1 MQTDLDF
8 KMLKKIE
15 SKGQDYFKLLVSYT
29 YQHFCDKDV
38 KPFIMRNGKKHELGF
53 FQMATIMKNITES
66 AGITPSSEQ
75 WIYILSNKKRI
86 LCEACA
92 GSGKTTISLFKII
105 CIILFYGVRP
115 DEVLALAYNKH
126 AAEDLETK
134 FMTLRDKINAIQI
147 PGIKIEGTIVACT
160 FHSWCRTWL
169 DAYKEFYGYEDMRQS
184 QLGEY
189 EQSQLFQVAFKNM
202 CTVNKKDITP
212 DDNLIQSF
220 MALFS
225 YTKERCITK
234 DPEAWKICSE
244 FQNLKEFST
253 EEITQVFKF
262 YSRLKKNKRKFD
274 YVDLVDKMYDIVLD
288 IGKSKRIRANY
299 KMVLIDEYQDMT
311 YSMKRIPIA
320 LLEGNHEHFIGRYD
334 DCFLSCIGDGDQSIY
349 SFRGTQPDN
358 CLLFKE
364 EYKGKPEDV
373 RILTMS
379 VNRRCKSEV
388 LQPAIKVVSS
398 IGDRIDKPISALN
411 QGGRVL
417 VKEYRSQDE
426 EVNDILQFLQGKQ
439 NCSDCCVAYRNISSS
454 KHLIMK
460 CFELD
465 IPCNVVKG
473 TVPLTDKMSE
483 TLRGVLDLL
492 YDPYNLRLAQ
502 KYLYRVVPK
511 GTAVKRDT
519 LFKVFQTKI
528 EAIENSTRGNY
539 VAAQPFWELEIPGSN
554 EIRDY
559 DLAIEVLKGV
569 SLKMSKGAN
578 MNEFF
583 PEVFNLVM
591 RYYIQGLM
599 QSFMQSEFSQEFLNF
614 IYRFFN
620 KPIPYKK
627 LKQEIRDH
635 LEFQERNKSRG
646 VYLTTM
652 HGLKGLE
659 FENVFV
665 IDLIDGL
672 FPGNEL
678 RNPALT
684 AVQRNALEL
693 EARRLLYVTV
703 TRAKTN
709 LTLYFSKTQPSRY
722 LKYFVEDPQ
731 VEMYAEHLAKLQ
743 EGAPESVNE
752 SGYYFNEDWRYN
764 SSTAKMTFNQ
774 VVENYKEMNPPPQP
788 PQPQPSKSK
797 ENWKSSSV
805 SIPEAVNLMAPQ
817 TINTPE
823 PVKEE
828 VPETSK
834 GEGLELSSI
843 ALSEFMFT
851 DESIK
856 SSIDE
861 DVHQTYDDA
870 ENKFLTI
877 EQKLTFKPEQRQV
890 KEFNWEQL
898 DNTEIEF
905 ESETSEDDEWT
916 LGEEIVEPL
925 SDEAPDTISP
935 EKDESLDIKSSE
947 KDETP
952 DTLDAF
958 LEIGEQI
965 EKEQNPDVSQPTKIL
980 ETKEFTTSLGDLF
993 DENDLTFESSNN
1005 DTFDLGSIDNDDF
1018 DLGSLGE
1025 GDDNN
1030 DAFDLGAIDETETSE
1045 FNTPKEEEPVIKNKP
1060 NLSRVLGLIKK
1071 RKEK

>member
-8 KMLKKIE
+8 KVLKKIE
-15 SKGQDYFKLLVSYT
+15 SKGDEYFKLLVSYT

-38 KPFIMRNGKKHELGF
+38 KPFICQNGKKQVLGF

-66 AGITPSSEQ
+66 VGITPSSEQ
-75 WIYILSNKKRI
+75 WIYVLSNKKRI

-105 CIILFYGVRP
+105 CTILFYGVRP

-134 FMTLRDKINAIQI
+134 FMNLRDKINALQI
-147 PGIKIEGTIVACT
+147 PGIKIEGTIIACT

-169 DAYKEFYGYEDMRQS
+169 DAYKEIYGYDDMRQS
-184 QLGEY
+184 QLGDY

-234 DPEAWKICSE
+234 DPEAWKVCSE
-244 FQNLKEFST
+244 FQNLKSFST
-253 EEITQVFKF
+253 EEIIQVFKF
-262 YSRLKKNKRKFD
+262 YSRLKRNKRKFD

-311 YSMKRIPIA
+311 FSMKRIPIA
-320 LLEGNHEHFIGRYD
+320 LLEGSHEHFISRYD

-364 EYKGKPEDV
+364 EYKGKLEDV
-373 RILTMS
+373 RVLTMS
-379 VNRRCKSEV
+379 VNRRCKSEI
-388 LQPAIKVVSS
+388 LQPAIKIVNS

-417 VKEYRSQDE
+417 IKEYKSQDE
-426 EVNDILQFLQGKQ
+426 EVNDILQQLQGKQ

-519 LFKVFQTKI
+519 LFKVFQAKLD
-528 EAIENSTRGNY
+528 AMENSTRGNY
-539 VAAQPFWELEIPGSN
+539 VAAQPFWELKVSGSD

-559 DLAIEVLKGV
+559 DLAMNVLKGV
-569 SLKMSKGAN
+569 SIKMSKGAN

-599 QSFMQSEFSQEFLNF
+599 QSFMQSEFTQEFLNF

-620 KPIPYKK
+620 KPISYKQ

-722 LKYFVEDPQ
+722 LKYFIEDPQ
-731 VEMYAEHLAKLQ
+731 VEMYAEQLAKLQ
-743 EGAPESVNE
+743 EGAPETVTD
-752 SGYYFNEDWRYN
+752 SGYYFSDDWRYN

-774 VVENYKEMNPPPQP
+774 VVDNYKEMNSPQL
-788 PQPQPSKSK
+788 QNSNGGK
-797 ENWKSSSV
+797 ENWKSSNVSV
-805 SIPEAVNLMAPQ
+805 PEAVNLMTPQ
-817 TINTPE
+817 IRKPD
-823 PVKEE
+823 
-828 VPETSK
+828 ETETSENSK
-834 GEGLELSSI
+834 GENLELSSI

-851 DESIK
+851 DESVK
-856 SSIDE
+856 SSIDV
-861 DVHQTYDDA
+861 DVHETYDDA
-870 ENKFLTI
+870 ENKFLVI
-877 EQKLTFKPEQRQV
+877 EQKLTFKPIE
-890 KEFNWEQL
+890 EFDWKQL
-898 DNTEIEF
+898 DDEEIEF
-905 ESETSEDDEWT
+905 DTSVDENDEWT
-916 LGEEIVEPL
+916 LGEEPANAEPNDL
-925 SDEAPDTISP
+925 T
-935 EKDESLDIKSSE
+935 
-947 KDETP
+947 
-952 DTLDAF
+952 DAF
-958 LEIGEQI
+958 LEIGNQI
-965 EKEQNPDVSQPTKIL
+965 EQEQNPDVSQESEELNDNTLIL
-980 ETKEFTTSLGDLF
+980 ESFSTNEL
-993 DENDLTFESSNN
+993 DE
-1005 DTFDLGSIDNDDF
+1005 FDLGSLGDNKSDF
-1018 DLGSLGE
+1018 DLGSLGDNKSDYE
-1025 GDDNN
+1025 FDLDSLGNDKGDSE
-1030 DAFDLGAIDETETSE
+1030 FDLGHLGDVNIEESAE
-1045 FNTPKEEEPVIKNKP
+1045 FVTTNEEEPIIKNKP